1 MIDSLGSG
9 ASRSRAVRVA
19 GILDTVSATRN
30 DVELTLKNGA
40 SVSARLETHDNERL
54 KSLFGS
60 RVVVS
65 GMARFGTS
73 GELLTIDVEH
83 LGPAGEGDVL
93 FERVPSSPSSPGS
106 PVRPVVTL
114 RPQDVTTGVS
124 AFFGTWPG
132 DESDEELLLAALD
145 AIR

>member
-1 MIDSLGSG
+1 MTDSLGSG
-9 ASRSRAVRVA
+9 ASRRRAVRVA
-19 GILDTVSATRN
+19 GILDTISATRN
-30 DVELTLKNGA
+30 DVELTLKDGA

-73 GELLTIDVEH
+73 GELLTIDVEY

-93 FERVPSSPSSPGS
+93 FEQVPSSPG
-106 PVRPVVTL
+106 RPVVTL

>member
-1 MIDSLGSG
+1 MIDSLGHG

-19 GILDTVSATRN
+19 GILDTISATRN
-30 DVELTLKNGA
+30 DVELTLKDGA

-83 LGPAGEGDVL
+83 LGPVGEGDVL
-93 FERVPSSPSSPGS
+93 FERVPSSPSPPG
-106 PVRPVVTL
+106 RPVVTL

-132 DESDEELLLAALD
+132 DESDEELLAALD